1 MDRATLT
8 RLLTF
13 GDVTAEVIKP
23 TSWRCNIENQR
34 SRKNSMEKN
43 TQWMWSMDKH
53 TAWRCSMEKYT
64 LWRCSMEKQSHEG
77 ESWGNIHQEG
87 STVQHGETNT
97 MQLQHGETNTM
108 QVQHGEAYT
117 KKVQHGVKQMLL
129 FTLSQR
135 LKDVKNL
142 CWHKLFNVLASVS
155 WSIFRQVQIAIIHK
169 IMRCKHKLHLKF
181 VTINVL

>member
-1 MDRATLT
+1 MHNECRAW
-8 RLLTF
+8 
-13 GDVTAEVIKP
+13 I
-23 TSWRCNIENQR
+23 NIQR
-34 SRKNSMEKN
+34 EGA
-43 TQWMWSMDKH
+43 
-53 TAWRCSMEKYT
+53 AWRSIHYEGAA
-64 LWRCSMEKQSHEG
+64 WRNVSHEG
-77 ESWGNIHQEG
+77 ASWRNIHQEG
-87 STVQHGETNT
+87 STV
-97 MQLQHGETNTM
+97 QHGETNTM